1 MTARTQ
7 PMPPMVPIRPV
18 AHADDVP
25 PPPIPGGPVCVAC
38 LGNRQCWVCLGQGR
52 SERSDGGFATCGRCS
67 GTGVCSVCGPPAE
80 IDVRTPELPPR
91 AVGPVLR
98 LDGDSP
104 LRVEAGVP
112 AQSIRAL

>member
-1 MTARTQ
+1 MAESLRGTHAGG
-7 PMPPMVPIRPV
+7 VPLPFGP
-18 AHADDVP
+18 DV
-25 PPPIPGGPVCVAC
+25 PVCVAC
-38 LGNRQCWVCLGQGR
+38 LGNRQCWICLGQGR
-52 SERSDGGFATCGRCS
+52 SERADGGFATCTRCS
-67 GTGVCSVCGPPAE
+67 GTGVCSSCAHRPAE

-112 AQSIRAL
+112 AQGTRVL